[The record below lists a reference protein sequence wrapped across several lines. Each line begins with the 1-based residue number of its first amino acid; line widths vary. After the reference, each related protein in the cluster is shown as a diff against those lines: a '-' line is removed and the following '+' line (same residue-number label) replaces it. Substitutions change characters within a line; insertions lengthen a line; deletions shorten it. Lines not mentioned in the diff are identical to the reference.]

1 MTKIEKYQQA
11 KTTASNVARNV
22 AQILGR
28 DTTQNDKHQFTVTFT
43 GLGQGDWSPMQFQI
57 RASHGYYGSSSGY
70 SNSSD
75 YLGQYLAQAIQRH
88 AVALLEFASK
98 LADDDAEKA
107 RKDAEDEAKAV
118 LQVTA
123 A

>member
-1 MTKIEKYQQA
+1 MTKIEKYNQA
-11 KTTASNVARNV
+11 KFIANTIQRNV

-28 DTTQNDKHQFTVTFT
+28 DSPQNDKHRFTVTFT
-43 GLGQGDWSPMQFQI
+43 GLANSDWSPMQFQI

-75 YLGQYLAQAIQRH
+75 ELGMYLARSMQRH
-88 AVALLEFASK
+88 AVAILEFASK
-98 LADDDAEKA
+98 LADDDAEVA
-107 RKDAEDEAKAV
+107 RKAAEDEAKAV
-118 LQVTA
+118 LQSTA